1 MSAQARSKLS
11 VSTLVLVLISL
22 FSSSALAES
31 FLAEPKSITLRPGSE
46 FSFTQPNHRAFKL
59 LPLREELR
67 SINTLTQAKAVGVI
81 HLGGIRLAD
90 QAESMNALR
99 DIAYQISNALGL
111 DMALITDSATS
122 KEFAPHEL
130 LLLYHPKIVITL
142 TLAYSA
148 ETESYDLIGSY
159 AAPKRSQ

>member
-1 MSAQARSKLS
+1 MSAQARIKL
-11 VSTLVLVLISL
+11 TIGPLILLYILL
-22 FSSSALAES
+22 FSTSSLAES

-46 FSFTQPNHRAFKL
+46 FTFIQPDHRAFKL
-59 LPLREELR
+59 APLREELR
-67 SINTLTQAKAVGVI
+67 SINTLTQAEAVGVI
-81 HLGGIRLAD
+81 HLGGIRLAE
-90 QAESMNALR
+90 QAEPMNALR
-99 DIAYQISNALGL
+99 DIAYQISNGLGL

-130 LLLYHPKIVITL
+130 LLLYHPKVIITL

-159 AAPKRSQ
+159 AAPKNP